1 MHRNLTPAFVLAL
14 TMLAQTAAAEGV
26 SGAALQLKAA
36 PSFDL
41 PVLPNAPKD
50 RDNVV
55 FLRGDTL
62 TTQNDLSMEAN
73 GHAEARRRGMAVFA
87 DHIHYLQ
94 TTNTVEATGHVRM
107 VRNKSLTVEGPY
119 GIYNLDTHQGYLET
133 PVFSYPNPNGPGLIA
148 RGQARLVEFVAENQ
162 EQLTQAEY
170 TTCPIGKN
178 DWLIHTERMD
188 LDHITQEGVAK
199 NGTIN
204 FYDVPIMYAPS
215 LSFPLDSQRKSGFL
229 SPNIGATVNTGQD
242 VSLPYYINIAPNLD
256 DTITPRV
263 MSSRGFQIGNEFRY
277 LKPSLNGVI
286 STEYLQ
292 HDIKTSTDRWM
303 AIIKHNQAL
312 APGLTFSANI
322 QQASD
327 ANYLNDLSTLLG
339 PPAQAY
345 LPHDINLNYSGL
357 KDWNFNLHSLSYQ
370 NLTGATPQ
378 FRIQPQVNAN
388 WSKEDWNGLGF
399 GLTSQ
404 YTSFVSPGP
413 NAAVGNVV
421 LNGITY
427 NAAYQS
433 VASGNRALI
442 YPTVTIPFHNSY
454 SFLNFKTGVNFTD
467 YQLGDYNTAPDNHYS
482 RTLPITSVDGGL
494 IFERPDAF
502 FGHAITQ
509 TLEPRLYYV
518 YIPYRNQTLLPIYD
532 TSLAEFNKTSIF
544 HENQF
549 NGVDRINNANQVTA
563 AVTSRIINPET
574 GVEAVNVLLA
584 QRFYFTP
591 NTVFLPGQIASTAQ
605 ASDVLAGLDAAIT
618 QHWKLS
624 SLFDFNQ
631 HNMSTQQLTV
641 NTNYTVSTGKMVNL
655 AYRTDVLNQVRQW
668 DVSSEWPINQ
678 RLSFLGRVAYSTL
691 DDKVVEGLMGVEY
704 NQGCW
709 ALRVITTRFA
719 VSSIQSDSAFFVQ
732 LELGGMGLGQNPLQA
747 LRRNIPGYVKT
758 NETIP

>member
-1 MHRNLTPAFVLAL
+1 M
-14 TMLAQTAAAEGV
+14 
-26 SGAALQLKAA
+26 
-36 PSFDL
+36 
-41 PVLPNAPKD
+41 
-50 RDNVV
+50 
-55 FLRGDTL
+55 
-62 TTQNDLSMEAN
+62 
-73 GHAEARRRGMAVFA
+73 
-87 DHIHYLQ
+87 
-94 TTNTVEATGHVRM
+94 
-107 VRNKSLTVEGPY
+107 
-119 GIYNLDTHQGYLET
+119 
-133 PVFSYPNPNGPGLIA
+133 
-148 RGQARLVEFVAENQ
+148 
-162 EQLTQAEY
+162 
-170 TTCPIGKN
+170 
-178 DWLIHTERMD
+178 
-188 LDHITQEGVAK
+188 
-199 NGTIN
+199 
-204 FYDVPIMYAPS
+204 
-215 LSFPLDSQRKSGFL
+215 
-229 SPNIGATVNTGQD
+229 
-242 VSLPYYINIAPNLD
+242 
-256 DTITPRV
+256 
-263 MSSRGFQIGNEFRY
+263 
-277 LKPSLNGVI
+277 
-286 STEYLQ
+286 
-292 HDIKTSTDRWM
+292 
-303 AIIKHNQAL
+303 
-312 APGLTFSANI
+312 
-322 QQASD
+322 
-327 ANYLNDLSTLLG
+327 LG

-357 KDWNFNLHSLSYQ
+357 KDWSFNLHSLSYQ

-378 FRIQPQVNAN
+378 FRIQPQLNAN

-433 VASGNRALI
+433 VASGNRAVI

-502 FGHAITQ
+502 FGHAVTQ

-532 TSLAEFNKTSIF
+532 TSLADFNKTSIF
-544 HENQF
+544 QENQF

-591 NTVFLPGQIASTAQ
+591 NTVFLPGQIASTVQ
-605 ASDVLAGLDAAIT
+605 ASDLLAGLDAAIT

-641 NTNYTVSTGKMVNL
+641 NTNYTVSAGKMVNL